1 VTAYRDYD
9 NSPLMQLL
17 RFVTLSFGIGDF
29 FGVHV
34 RMYWAAAI
42 GMPLLFWYWTAGFVD
57 PNSNEPLFTAG
68 ETLLIVAI
76 WFFGLFT
83 IIWSHEM
90 GHIACGWRF
99 RIRTDVI
106 TLSPLGGVA
115 HMNAPASTPRTE
127 LLIALAGPAVHLIW
141 LAVFWPLDLLLPNKV
156 LHIDGWRVCPIT
168 FTVGYLVRANTWL
181 MLFNLLP
188 FFPLDGGRTLRAL
201 LAMRWH
207 PNLATMWATMIGMI
221 GGGLFI
227 VLGLMRQDV
236 YHRAIWVTLGIS
248 CISSCLN
255 ERRLARHVLVYQQ
268 AMQDPWATDPDAWKR
283 GAGPLAPPRRG
294 HFFARW
300 RRARA
305 ERKAQRA
312 AAAAAALDREVDQ
325 ILERV
330 HQVGM
335 SGLTDREKAVLKRA
349 SQRRRGAG

>member
-1 VTAYRDYD
+1 
-9 NSPLMQLL
+9 
-17 RFVTLSFGIGDF
+17 
-29 FGVHV
+29 
-34 RMYWAAAI
+34 
-42 GMPLLFWYWTAGFVD
+42 
-57 PNSNEPLFTAG
+57 
-68 ETLLIVAI
+68 
-76 WFFGLFT
+76 
-83 IIWSHEM
+83 
-90 GHIACGWRF
+90 
-99 RIRTDVI
+99 
-106 TLSPLGGVA
+106 
-115 HMNAPASTPRTE
+115 MNAPASTPRTE

-141 LAVFWPLDLLLPNKV
+141 LAVFWPLQLLLPDRV
-156 LHIDGWRVCPIT
+156 LVIDGWRACPIT
-168 FTVGYLVRANTWL
+168 FTVDYLVAANTGL

-201 LAMRWH
+201 LSMRVH
-207 PNLATMWATMIGMI
+207 PNLATMWATMIGII
-221 GGGLFI
+221 GGGVFI
-227 VLGLMRQDV
+227 VLGLMRKDV
-236 YHRAIWVTLGIS
+236 ESTIGIVLGLS
-248 CISSCLN
+248 CISACLN

-283 GAGPLAPPRRG
+283 GEGPLAPPRRG

-312 AAAAAALDREVDQ
+312 AAAAAAFDREVDQ

>member
-1 VTAYRDYD
+1 MTAYRDYD

-17 RFVTLSFGIGDF
+17 RFCTRSFAIGDF

-42 GMPLLFWYWTAGFVD
+42 LMPLLLWHWLPPTGTALETFV
-57 PNSNEPLFTAG
+57 LTA
-68 ETLLIVAI
+68 IC
-76 WFFGLFT
+76 FFALFT
-83 IIWSHEM
+83 IVWTHEM

-99 RIRTDVI
+99 RIRTDLI
-106 TLSPLGGVA
+106 TLSPLGGLA
-115 HMNAPASTPRTE
+115 HMNAPASTPRAE

-141 LAVFWPLDLLLPNKV
+141 LAVFWPLQLLLPDRV
-156 LHIDGWRVCPIT
+156 LNIDGWIRCPIHY
-168 FTVGYLVRANTWL
+168 TVGKLVDWNIGL

-201 LAMRWH
+201 LAMRVH
-207 PNLATMWATMIGMI
+207 PNLATMWATTVGFI

-227 VLGLMRQDV
+227 VLGLMRQDEFARSIYIV
-236 YHRAIWVTLGIS
+236 MGLSNIS
-248 CISSCLN
+248 ACLN

-283 GAGPLAPPRRG
+283 GAGPLAPPRRR

-300 RRARA
+300 LRARA

-312 AAAAAALDREVDQ
+312 AAAAAAFDREVDE

>member
-17 RFVTLSFGIGDF
+17 RFVTRTFAIGDF

-42 GMPLLFWYWTAGFVD
+42 GMPLLFWYWGGG
-57 PNSNEPLFTAG
+57 NTAG
-68 ETLLIVAI
+68 ETLVLLAI
-76 WFFGLFT
+76 WFFGLFA

-106 TLSPLGGVA
+106 TLSPLGGTA
-115 HMNAPASTPRTE
+115 HMNAPAATPRAE
-127 LLIALAGPAVHLIW
+127 LLIALAGPAVHLLW
-141 LAVFWPLDLLLPNKV
+141 LAVFWPLQQLLPDRV
-156 LHIDGWRVCPIT
+156 LAIDGWSVKCPIT
-168 FTVGYLVRANTWL
+168 FAVGYLVKANTWL

-201 LAMRWH
+201 LSMRVH
-207 PNLATMWATMIGMI
+207 PNLATMWATTVGMI

-227 VLGLMRQDV
+227 VLGLMRKEV
-236 YHRAIWVTLGIS
+236 ESAILIMIGLSNIS
-248 CISSCLN
+248 ACLN

-312 AAAAAALDREVDQ
+312 AEAAAAFDREVDQ

-335 SGLTDREKAVLKRA
+335 SGLTEREKSVLKRA